1 MANENFLTKAVI
13 RNFNQIINDYGVD
26 GVIAVYRAINNYYA
40 ASYASKR
47 RVGNLLPTRSNECSG
62 SLNKLF

>member
-26 GVIAVYRAINNYYA
+26 GVIAASVGWATCCPRVLMSVQA
-40 ASYASKR
+40 A
-47 RVGNLLPTRSNECSG
+47 
-62 SLNKLF
+62 